1 MKKIA
6 VTIIAAVVLLGAAI
20 ALLWAV
26 PILKV
31 GQVEVHGVNNLPAEQ
46 VAADTGIEPGENM
59 LRVDAAAAASR
70 VAESPWVHTVTVAR
84 DWPGTITVDITER
97 SAVLYSEEADGTHL
111 IDAGGTPFAIGEPP
125 AQAVAVDA
133 EAALLTAAAEVVAAV
148 DPAIREQVERVEV
161 PAAAEIT
168 FVMADGRTIFWG
180 ANSNNH
186 DKALAMSTVLG
197 QEGQAWNISNPA
209 MVTVR

>member
-6 VTIIAAVVLLGAAI
+6 VTIIAAVVLIGAAI

-31 GQVEVHGVNNLPAEQ
+31 GQVEVHGADNLPAEQ
-46 VAADTGIEPGENM
+46 VAADSGIEPGENM
-59 LRVDAAAAASR
+59 LRVDAAAAANR
-70 VAESPWVHTVTVAR
+70 VAQSPWVQAVTVAR

-97 SAVLYSEEADGTHL
+97 SAVLYSDEADGTHL
-111 IDAGGTPFAIGEPP
+111 IDAGGTPFSIGEPP
-125 AQAVAVDA
+125 AQAVAVDG
-133 EAALLTAAAEVVAAV
+133 EAAVLADAAEVVAAV

-161 PAAAEIT
+161 PEAAEIT
-168 FVMADGRTIFWG
+168 FVMTDGRTIFWG

-186 DKALAMSTVLG
+186 DKALALSTVLG

>member
-6 VTIIAAVVLLGAAI
+6 VTIIAAVVLIGAAI

-31 GQVEVHGVNNLPAEQ
+31 GQVEVHGATSLPAEQ
-46 VAADTGIEPGENM
+46 VATDTGIEPGENM
-59 LRVDAAAAASR
+59 LRVDVAAAANR

-97 SAVLYSEEADGTHL
+97 SAVLYSDEADGTHL

-125 AQAVAVDA
+125 AEAVEVDGE
-133 EAALLTAAAEVVAAV
+133 EAMLADTAEVVAAV

-161 PAAAEIT
+161 PETAEIT
-168 FVMADGRTIFWG
+168 FVMTDGRTIFWG

-197 QEGQAWNISNPA
+197 QEGQEWNISNPA